1 MGFVAPQ
8 LHAPKRIES
17 GLHPPLE
24 CDRHLEKSSMILAAY
39 YDISRKRFF
48 YNESQSG
55 YLSTQSQGIL
65 FIPILETLLL

>member
-39 YDISRKRFF
+39 QDI
-48 YNESQSG
+48 YESQSG
-55 YLSTQSQGIL
+55 YLHNHKEFFL
-65 FIPILETLLL
+65 FQF

>member
-39 YDISRKRFF
+39 QDISRKRFF
-48 YNESQSG
+48 YNERQSG
-55 YLSTQSQGIL
+55 YLHNHKEFFL
-65 FIPILETLLL
+65 FQF